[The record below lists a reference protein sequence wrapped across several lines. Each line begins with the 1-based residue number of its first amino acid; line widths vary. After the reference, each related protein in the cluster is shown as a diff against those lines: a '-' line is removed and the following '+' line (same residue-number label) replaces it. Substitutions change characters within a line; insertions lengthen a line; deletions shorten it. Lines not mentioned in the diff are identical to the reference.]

1 MLLPVIASAGVAID
15 GINYNLDVTEKTAS
29 VAAANYSGDIVIPS
43 SVTYE
48 NDTYAVTSIEGNAFY
63 GCGLTSIS
71 IPNSVTSIGNS
82 AFRSCS
88 SLTSVSIP
96 NSVITIGN
104 SAFSECINLTSVSIP
119 NSVTSIGNSVF
130 SSCIRLISISIPNS
144 ITTIGNS
151 AFYNCSGLTSISI
164 PNSVTSIG
172 EGAFTSCNGLTSISI
187 PNSVTSIGDNAFS
200 YCRSLASVSISNS
213 VTTIEKSV
221 FSSCSSLTS
230 VSIPNSV
237 TSIEEYAFYKCS
249 NLASITIP
257 NSVTSIG
264 NSAFRDCYRLTT
276 IYCLNPTPP
285 TCDGISTFESGSQ
298 RDKYDVYNYATV
310 HVPMGSGELYSSA
323 YEWRY
328 FNKIKEDMELDG
340 KVYYARLTVK
350 QGTTGYTSQAVKASE
365 TYTIY
370 IGSLGENKVNAVT
383 FNGEDVTDEIKNGY
397 YTTPEI
403 KGESELSIS
412 YVSETALNSAAMN
425 NTRVT
430 GYDGEIRITNIDS
443 PSDVF
448 VYTVDGQL
456 VGNITSAFGN
466 ATMTVSKNQVY
477 LVKIGTCVYKLAM

>member
-1 MLLPVIASAGVAID
+1 MLLPIIASADAVEID
-15 GINYNLDVTEKTAS
+15 GIKYELNATEKTAS
-29 VAAANYSGDIVIPS
+29 VVSGNSRDIVIPS

-48 NDTYAVTSIEGNAFY
+48 NDSYVVTSIGERAFY
-63 GCGLTSIS
+63 GFDIKSIS
-71 IPNSVTSIGNS
+71 IPNSVTSIGDR
-82 AFRSCS
+82 AFESCWWLEAVYITDLTAWCNIKFAYYTS
-88 SLTSVSIP
+88 NPCYNAAHLFLNGVEIIDLVIPNGITYIRGYAFYGCRLTSISIP
-96 NSVITIGN
+96 NSVTTIEY
-104 SAFSECINLTSVSIP
+104 SAFSYCRSLTSVSIP
-119 NSVTSIGNSVF
+119 NSVTSIGNSAF
-130 SSCIRLISISIPNS
+130 YGCSSLASVSIPNS
-144 ITTIGNS
+144 VTSIGNS
-151 AFYNCSGLTSISI
+151 TFYGCSSLTSISI

-172 EGAFTSCNGLTSISI
+172 N
-187 PNSVTSIGDNAFS
+187 
-200 YCRSLASVSISNS
+200 Y
-213 VTTIEKSV
+213 
-221 FSSCSSLTS
+221 
-230 VSIPNSV
+230 
-237 TSIEEYAFYKCS
+237 
-249 NLASITIP
+249 
-257 NSVTSIG
+257 
-264 NSAFRDCYRLTT
+264 AFRDCYRLTT

-285 TCDGISTFESGSQ
+285 TCDGTSTFASENQ
-298 RDKYDVYNYATV
+298 RDKYDVYNYATL

-350 QGTTGYTSQAVKASE
+350 QGTTGYTSQPVKASE

-412 YVSETALNSAAMN
+412 YVSGTALNSVVNN

-443 PSDVF
+443 PSDIF

-466 ATMTVSKNQVY
+466 ATMSVSKNQVY
-477 LVKIGTCVYKLAM
+477 LVKIGTNVYKLAM